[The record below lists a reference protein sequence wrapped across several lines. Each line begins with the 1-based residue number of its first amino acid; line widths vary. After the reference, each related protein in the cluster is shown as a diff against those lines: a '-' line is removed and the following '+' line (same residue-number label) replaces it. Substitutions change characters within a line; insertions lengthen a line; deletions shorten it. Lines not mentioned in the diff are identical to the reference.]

1 MKTLVCANQKGGV
14 GKTTILVHMAFFLAE
29 QGKMTAVIDV
39 DHQMN
44 ASFTLSEYSVGVSA
58 SKAFTEPDSSKEK
71 ISKAIESRRGKSEN
85 ENRNIYLIEADA
97 ALLSLDDVKADH
109 LAKNLATILKTL
121 EECGIE
127 IVLIDTPPALVS
139 RFAAALMVADNV
151 ISPIELE
158 VYSLQGIVKMLTTIR
173 NIRDISNKKLGFLGM
188 LPSRV
193 VNSNPRHKEHLKE
206 LKETYSDLLIPLA
219 ISQRGSIADAVS
231 LKVPVWSIKKTAARA
246 AAKEMKALGNYILTK
261 LGGN

>member
-14 GKTTILVHMAFFLAE
+14 GKTTILVHMAFFFAE
-29 QGKMTAVIDV
+29 QGERTAVIDV

-44 ASFTLSEYSVGVSA
+44 ASFTLSEYSVGVSS
-58 SKAFTEPDSSKEK
+58 SKAFTEPKASGEK
-71 ISKAIESRRGKSEN
+71 ISTAIKKRQEN
-85 ENRNIYLIEADA
+85 CSTSNTDIFLIEADA
-97 ALLSLDDVKADH
+97 ALLSLDDVKADR
-109 LAKNLATILKTL
+109 LAKNLAIILKAL
-121 EECGIE
+121 EESGID

-158 VYSLQGIVKMLTTIR
+158 VYSLQGIAKMLTTIR
-173 NIRDISNKKLGFLGM
+173 NIRDNSNRKLGFLGM

-193 VNSNPRHKEHLKE
+193 VNSNPRHREHLKE
-206 LKETYSDLLIPLA
+206 LETTYPDLLIPLA

-246 AAKEMKALGNYILTK
+246 AAKEMKALGDYILAK